1 MYREG
6 SYLQATVTELQKGF
20 YNESD
25 STGERKIVIMKRIIA
40 PGNLHRPF
48 GYAHAIQIDKT
59 LYISGQIPL
68 DMELNSVGKNDIAA
82 QTEQVYGNLQKVL
95 EGAGGTMRNIVML
108 NIYCTDLEAF
118 DKHARGVRKKY
129 FGDYY
134 PATTAVEVKR
144 LYRPE
149 YMIEVEAVAVL
160 D

>member
-1 MYREG
+1 
-6 SYLQATVTELQKGF
+6 
-20 YNESD
+20 
-25 STGERKIVIMKRIIA
+25 MKRTIA

-95 EGAGGTMRNIVML
+95 EGAGGTMRNIVMMT
-108 NIYCTDLEAF
+108 IYCTDLEAF
-118 DKHARGVRKKY
+118 DKHTRGVRKKY

-134 PATTAVEVKR
+134 PAITAVEVKR
-144 LYRPE
+144 LYRRE
-149 YMIEVEAVAVL
+149 YMIEVEAIAVL

>member
-1 MYREG
+1 M
-6 SYLQATVTELQKGF
+6 
-20 YNESD
+20 
-25 STGERKIVIMKRIIA
+25 MKRTIA

-48 GYAHAIQIDKT
+48 GYAHAIQVEKT

-68 DMELNSVGKNDIAA
+68 DMELNSVGKDDIAA

-95 EGAGGTMRNIVML
+95 EGAGGTMRNVVMMT
-108 NIYCTDLEAF
+108 IYCTDLEAF
-118 DKHARGVRKKY
+118 DKHTRAVRKKY

-134 PATTAVEVKR
+134 PAITAVEVKR

-149 YMIEVEAVAVL
+149 YMIEVEAIAVL